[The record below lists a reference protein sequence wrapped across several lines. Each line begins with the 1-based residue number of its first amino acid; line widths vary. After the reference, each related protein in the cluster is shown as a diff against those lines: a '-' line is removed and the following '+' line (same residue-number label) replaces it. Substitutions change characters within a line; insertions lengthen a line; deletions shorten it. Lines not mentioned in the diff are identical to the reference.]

1 MIRIDTQTYNLL
13 RISLAFGAGSNKA
26 VKTCVE
32 LHEKGLLD
40 SSPDNILSSGVFDE
54 KAREKIEAVKPQ
66 QIDAVINDCE
76 DFDIRIVTIFDEEY
90 PRRLKNIPV
99 PPVVLYVKGNLPDID
114 ESPLF
119 CIVGPRKVSNFGKKA
134 AFSLSRRLSKAG
146 MTAVSGT
153 AAGAD
158 TSVHLGAF
166 DAKSASVMVAAD
178 GILTQMKSGNRGLCG
193 KVLERGAIISEN
205 PPREIAAKYSFPV
218 RNRIMSGISIG
229 VAVVEAPLKSGALI
243 TAGHALEQGKDVFVV
258 PGCPADKCYE
268 GSNALLRDGAIPLLD
283 AFDVFSRYI
292 FDFPEKIDIEKAFSE
307 GDRALKKNLQKKS
320 VQSLSNE
327 ARLVYNNLVK
337 PEFTVDDLS
346 NIDIDGAA
354 LLSAL
359 TELEMEHLIS
369 ALPGG
374 LYKIIV

>member
-1 MIRIDTQTYNLL
+1 MIRIDTRTYNLL

-26 VKTCVE
+26 VKICVE
-32 LHEKGLLD
+32 LQEKGLLD
-40 SSPDNILSSGVFDE
+40 SAPDEVVNSGIFDE
-54 KAREKIEAVKPQ
+54 KSRQKIKTVKPGAV
-66 QIDAVINDCE
+66 DAVIKDC
-76 DFDIRIVTIFDEEY
+76 DGFGIRVVTMFDEEY
-90 PRRLKNIPV
+90 PQRLKNIPV

-114 ESPLF
+114 GNPLF

-146 MTAVSGT
+146 ITAVSGS
-153 AAGAD
+153 AAGTD

-166 DAKSASVMVAAD
+166 DAQSASVMVVAD
-178 GILTQMKSGNRGLCG
+178 GIITQMKSGNRSLCE

-229 VAVVEAPLKSGALI
+229 VALVEAPLKSGALI
-243 TAGHALEQGKDVFVV
+243 TAGHALEQGRDVFVV

-283 AFDVFSRYI
+283 ASDVFSRYI

-307 GDRALKKNLQKKS
+307 ADRESKKNSQKKS
-320 VQSLSNE
+320 VQGLSNE

-346 NIDIDGAA
+346 NIDMDGAA
-354 LLSAL
+354 LLSSL

-374 LYKIIV
+374 FYKIIV